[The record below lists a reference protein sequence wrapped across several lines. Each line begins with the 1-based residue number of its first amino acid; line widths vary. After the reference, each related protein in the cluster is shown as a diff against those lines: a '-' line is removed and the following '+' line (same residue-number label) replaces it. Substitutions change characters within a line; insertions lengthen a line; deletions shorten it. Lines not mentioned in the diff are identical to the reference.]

1 MTARNW
7 RAPLRLTWI
16 CLIALLAFNRPGWA
30 QGGTSG
36 NLSGTITDASGAI
49 IPNALVTLTDRST
62 GVSRVR
68 TARAT
73 GTFLFSQLA
82 PGEYDVLVENL
93 GFVSMRVTAVPVRPG
108 RTIHVQITIRP
119 TTAAVAEPDVVAF
132 EGGAALGA
140 QPQFSQWMSRT
151 QMAGLPL
158 HQRSLDE
165 VLRLSTH
172 FSRFG
177 GVEGLP
183 ERMLGIAVDGLP
195 YRTATGDVR
204 LSRAA
209 FPLSSFEGIQL
220 ATNIVE
226 VERSG
231 FAGPILNAFSRRGG
245 SRWQP
250 SMLAQYTVSA
260 TGEDIDDAERPV
272 NGQGAFLLGGPL
284 RPDTAQLLIGAEFGR
299 YEIPFA
305 APWLNAG
312 AAVDDL
318 LTAGA
323 DQDLALDPYAA
334 PGLARTDLLSAF
346 AGTTWQVSATN
357 RLEARVAYGSSP
369 RSEALPAADF
379 MLGNELSTN
388 SLSINAA
395 LLSEFRSSS
404 NELRVAFTNDAA
416 DSEWAGPFM
425 IAQSLPFTTIGSA
438 GVNFGGSADRAAE
451 YRRRTMQVSDAF
463 TAIARDHLFKLGAI
477 GEFGSIEQTRFFA
490 ARPEAWFGTADDLSA
505 AQGLLVQP
513 IGAPAVADFSIVQ
526 FGAFLQDT
534 WRPAPGVEILMG
546 VRYEQERLPASD
558 IAANAEWERLTGMN
572 TSVLPESYNKVSP
585 RFALRWD
592 AGGKQEWIFGAG
604 AGLYHDQADA
614 NLLAAAIAN
623 TGSARVRRQLGA
635 IPAWTD
641 AITSDTAGS
650 LRSLTILPDAYR
662 PPVSFRA
669 SAGLTRV
676 LGNGM
681 AAHVSGT
688 YRQTRNLPRAADLNL
703 WVDPLF
709 EDQHG
714 RPVFGVLQQVGGL
727 IAAEP
732 GSNRRFGG
740 FDHVLG
746 INTDAESKYTAL
758 SVTLE
763 RATAE
768 GVNFVAAYTYS
779 QTKDDW
785 FGAAQSAWTPQ
796 VAPRLGES
804 LANWHDGTSDFDVPH
819 RAALAVDVPIY
830 AGARLGAVYRY
841 ESGAPFTPIM
851 ANGVDVNG
859 DGYSND
865 PAFIDDQVEGV
876 SALASKWGC
885 LRSANG
891 QFAERNSCR
900 GDAFSSL
907 DLRLTAALLRTEG
920 RSLQLFV
927 EGLNLLQSEI
937 GIPDAAVYRVDP
949 EGTITENGSGQLV
962 LPLQANPEFGQ
973 VRYRAALPRLLRIG
987 ARLNW

>member
-7 RAPLRLTWI
+7 RAPLWLT
-16 CLIALLAFNRPGWA
+16 LIMVALLSFNRPVSA

-36 NLSGTITDASGAI
+36 NLSGTITDETGAI

-68 TARAT
+68 TARAS

-108 RTIHVQITIRP
+108 RTIHVQVALRA
-119 TTAAVAEPDVVAF
+119 TTAAVAEPDVVPF
-132 EGGAALGA
+132 DGGAALGT
-140 QPQFSQWMSRT
+140 QPQFSQWMART

-158 HQRSLDE
+158 HRRSLDE
-165 VLRLSTH
+165 VLRLSSQ

-183 ERMLGIAVDGLP
+183 HRMLGVAVDGLP
-195 YRTATGDVR
+195 YRTATGVVR

-209 FPLSSFEGIQL
+209 FPLSSFEGVQL
-220 ATNIVE
+220 AINVAE

-231 FAGPILNAFSRRGG
+231 FAGPILNAYSRRGG

-250 SMLAQYTVSA
+250 SVLAQYTVSA
-260 TGEDIDDAERPV
+260 TGEDIDDADKPV

-284 RPDTAQLLIGAEFGR
+284 RRDTAQLLIGAEFGR
-299 YEIPFA
+299 YDLPFA

-312 AAVDDL
+312 AAAEEVIA
-318 LTAGA
+318 AGA
-323 DQDLALDPYAA
+323 DQDLALEAFAA

-346 AGTTWQVSATN
+346 AGTTWQVSGAN

-369 RSEALPAADF
+369 RSEALPAADL
-379 MLGNELSTN
+379 MLGNELSTT

-404 NELRVAFTNDAA
+404 NELRVAFTNDEA
-416 DSEWAGPFM
+416 DSDWAGPFM
-425 IAQSLPFTTIGSA
+425 IASSIPFTTIGAA
-438 GVNFGGSADRAAE
+438 GVSFGGSAERTAE

-463 TAIARDHLFKLGAI
+463 TAIASDHLFKLGAI
-477 GEFGSIEQTRFFA
+477 AEFGAIEQTRFYA
-490 ARPEAWFGTADDLSA
+490 ARPEAWFGTAADLSG

-513 IGAPAVADFSIVQ
+513 IGAPSTADFSVSQ

-534 WRPAPGVEILMG
+534 WRPAPGIEILMG

-592 AGGKQEWIFGAG
+592 AGGRHEWIFGAG

-623 TGSARVRRQLGA
+623 TGSTRVRRQLGA
-635 IPAWTD
+635 IPSWTD
-641 AITSDTAGS
+641 AISSDTAGS
-650 LRSLTILPDAYR
+650 LRALTILPDAYR
-662 PPVSFRA
+662 PPVSVRA
-669 SAGLTRV
+669 SAGLTRI
-676 LGNGM
+676 LSGGL
-681 AAHVSGT
+681 AAHISGT

-740 FDHVLG
+740 FDHVIG

-758 SVTLE
+758 TFTLE
-763 RATAE
+763 RMTAE

-785 FGAAQSAWTPQ
+785 YGAAQSTRTPQ
-796 VAPRLGES
+796 VAPQMGET
-804 LANWHDGTSDFDVPH
+804 LASWHDGTSDFDVPH
-819 RAALAVDVPIY
+819 RAAIGIDVPIY
-830 AGARLGAVYRY
+830 AGARFGAVYRY

-851 ANGVDVNG
+851 AHGVDVNG
-859 DGYSND
+859 DGFAND
-865 PAFIDDQVEGV
+865 PAFVDDQIDGV
-876 SALASKWGC
+876 SALTSQWDC
-885 LRSANG
+885 LRTANG
-891 QFAERNSCR
+891 QFAERNACR
-900 GDAFSSL
+900 SDAFSSL
-907 DLRLTAALLRTEG
+907 DLRLTASVLRGDG

-927 EGLNLLQSEI
+927 EGLNVLQSEI
-937 GIPDAAVYRVDP
+937 GVPDAAVYRIDP
-949 EGTITENGSGQLV
+949 EGAITENGSGQLI

-973 VRYRAALPRLLRIG
+973 IRYRAALPRLLRIG